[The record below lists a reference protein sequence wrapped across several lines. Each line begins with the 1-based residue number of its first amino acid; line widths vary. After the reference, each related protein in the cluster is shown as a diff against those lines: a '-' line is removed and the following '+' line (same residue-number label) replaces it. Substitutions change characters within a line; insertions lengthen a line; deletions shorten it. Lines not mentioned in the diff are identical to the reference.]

1 LCKKNRLTSYLIER
15 QTDAT
20 NAGAVII
27 YRVNLEPAKIKMAS
41 TIAAIATTHKGRSP
55 NEDKAN
61 KINQTAKQTMAVC
74 VIK

>member
-1 LCKKNRLTSYLIER
+1 
-15 QTDAT
+15 
-20 NAGAVII
+20 
-27 YRVNLEPAKIKMAS
+27 MAS
-41 TIAAIATTHKGRSP
+41 TIAAIAATHKGRSP